1 MKPLYA
7 IALAVTVILLETPT
21 LRFDLYANPLGWALL
36 LLAVRTLR
44 DDPPYRFNAAL
55 WTLGLLAL
63 VVDSVLWFPGPA
75 GWLDDAEPALAW
87 AAGLP
92 RFGCFALLC
101 HRLGSAA
108 VADSRVAA
116 GLFQWTAVALAVV
129 MVGPVL
135 VYGGGIEEV
144 EDVVGTLVP
153 LAQLAL
159 IVLCVVFAGREWA
172 GAREA
177 PPAPEPAAP
186 EET

>member
-7 IALAVTVILLETPT
+7 IALAVAVILLETPT
-21 LRFDLYANPLGWALL
+21 LRFDLYANPLGWLLL
-36 LLAVRTLR
+36 LLALRTLR

-63 VVDSVLWFPGPA
+63 VTDSVLWFPGPSE
-75 GWLDDAEPALAW
+75 WLDDAEPALAW

-108 VADSRVAA
+108 VEDSRVAA
-116 GLFQWTAVALAVV
+116 GLFQWTAVAMAAV

-135 VYGGGIEEV
+135 VYGGGIDEV

-159 IVLCVVFAGREWA
+159 IVLSLVFAGREWA
-172 GAREA
+172 AARET
-177 PPAPEPAAP
+177 PPGDQPSLP
-186 EET
+186 TTT